1 MSLSISVGSKVSRV
15 SATVAMRC
23 LLSVDITP
31 GGINGAPLRR
41 IPPPPSGC
49 PFGRR
54 AHSQLGCLRLT
65 TVIAGNG
72 RRRIVVVCGRATD
85 PGQLAGPRRRPS
97 PGRSPPFSSS
107 SPATSPH
114 AACRTC
120 SDRPGTRRRRGWSR
134 CLSCR
139 PRRSAAARATL
150 RRCLPDDQQRAHARR
165 IVARAAA
172 ERRGRQDR
180 HRDQPR
186 RLRVPGRSEQV
197 RQAACG
203 DVAGEDDEKGGDRP
217 GDGLRRGPASC
228 PGSVARPQTTT
239 IRRLPLPA
247 MTVVSRRQPSC
258 ECARRPNGHPDG
270 GGGMRR
276 RGAPLIPPGVIP
288 TLRRHRMATVAL
300 TQDTVEQTLIDNDI
314 VLVDFWAGWCGPCRR
329 FAPTFERAAQA
340 YPEIVF
346 AKVDTEAEREL
357 AAWAGIKSIP
367 TLMVFREQVLVFSQP
382 GALPEPALIDLIEQ
396 VRALDMA
403 AVHAQVER
411 AASA

>member
-1 MSLSISVGSKVSRV
+1 MGDGGSSW
-15 SATVAMRC
+15 SAAGQPIPDSSPGHVADRR
-23 LLSVDITP
+23 P
-31 GGINGAPLRR
+31 GGRLLFRRPHRLRR
-41 IPPPPSGC
+41 RTQPAAPALIGQVPEGGVAGHDVC
-49 PFGRR
+49 PVDHVARQQHGP
-54 AHSQLGCLRLT
+54 L
-65 TVIAGNG
+65 
-72 RRRIVVVCGRATD
+72 CG
-85 PGQLAGPRRRPS
+85 G
-97 PGRSPPFSSS
+97 
-107 SPATSPH
+107 H
-114 AACRTC
+114 
-120 SDRPGTRRRRGWSR
+120 
-134 CLSCR
+134 
-139 PRRSAAARATL
+139 
-150 RRCLPDDQQRAHARR
+150 
-165 IVARAAA
+165 ARAA
-172 ERRGRQDR
+172 DR
-180 HRDQPR
+180 PVGTAVAWPVLLPSDVVDRTDIVTSHAAFGYLADQSR
-186 RLRVPGRSEQV
+186 CGRLRG
-197 RQAACG
+197 G

-300 TQDTVEQTLIDNDI
+300 TRDTFDPTLIDNDI

-357 AAWAGIKSIP
+357 AAGAGIKSIP

-396 VRALDMA
+396 VRTLDMA
-403 AVHAQVER
+403 AVHAHVER
-411 AASA
+411 ATSA